1 MSDEMRLIQ
10 NNMQVIEEL
19 HHKIMALE
27 VGSARQT
34 EVLKEWIDWTLESFE
49 IGVND
54 EYLEKLKQ
62 IKKKLSSASG
72 GDVMFTCGHCGKPFK
87 TYHDGEGYNT
97 GFCPT
102 CKNLQDTVGLDE
114 KPPEP
119 NPYDNFP
126 NMTAE
131 YWEHEYLTIKDVDI
145 PKLIAEFLKDI
156 DKILGENDDNE
167 IYFIPDLKKKWEARS
182 K

>member
-1 MSDEMRLIQ
+1 M
-10 NNMQVIEEL
+10 
-19 HHKIMALE
+19 
-27 VGSARQT
+27 
-34 EVLKEWIDWTLESFE
+34 
-49 IGVND
+49 ND
-54 EYLEKLKQ
+54 
-62 IKKKLSSASG
+62 
-72 GDVMFTCGHCGKPFK
+72 
-87 TYHDGEGYNT
+87 
-97 GFCPT
+97 
-102 CKNLQDTVGLDE
+102 KN
-114 KPPEP
+114 PEP
-119 NPYDNFP
+119 NPYDNLP